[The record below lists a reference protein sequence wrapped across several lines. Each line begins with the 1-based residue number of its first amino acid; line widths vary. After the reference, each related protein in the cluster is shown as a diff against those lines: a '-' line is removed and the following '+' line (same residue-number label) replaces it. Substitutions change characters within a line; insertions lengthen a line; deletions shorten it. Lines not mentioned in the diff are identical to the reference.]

1 MDHLIL
7 KNTELGNK
15 FLEKYLNRNKNKN
28 KWSRPT
34 KPPKLI

>member
-28 KWSRPT
+28 K
-34 KPPKLI
+34 